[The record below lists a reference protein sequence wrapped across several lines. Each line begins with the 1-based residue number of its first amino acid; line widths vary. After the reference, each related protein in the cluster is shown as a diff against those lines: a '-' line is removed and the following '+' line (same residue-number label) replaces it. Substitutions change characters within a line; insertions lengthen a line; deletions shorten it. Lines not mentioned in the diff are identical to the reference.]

1 MVGGMTGYSQFDASL
16 WILGGNG
23 SMCWDTDCSILR
35 TCSRTKLH
43 HILDAFLLGGYWCG
57 GRQFCMVEKIVWS
70 VAILAEE
77 LALAYGRLQMW

>member
-43 HILDAFLLGGYWCG
+43 HVLDAFLLGGYWCG
-57 GRQFCMVEKIVWS
+57 GMGIPTSKHQELLFS
-70 VAILAEE
+70 VIE
-77 LALAYGRLQMW
+77 